1 MGLMH
6 CCREEVVAV
15 SPDTSAVEMARI
27 MDDKNVGSVMV
38 VTGEDRP
45 AGIVTDRD
53 LVVRVL
59 AKGARS
65 EDVTAEE
72 IMTKDLV
79 TFRDDMGIYEAIEK
93 VAREGVRRMPI
104 VDDSGRLIGIITQD
118 DMVRMLSDEMG
129 KLAHTIEKQ
138 SPPLPR

>member
-1 MGLMH
+1 MGLIQ

-15 SPDTSAVEMARI
+15 SPDTPAVEIAKI
-27 MDDKNVGSVMV
+27 MDTKNVGSVMV
-38 VTGEDRP
+38 ITGEDRP

-53 LVVRVL
+53 LVVRIV
-59 AKGARS
+59 AKGMRP

-79 TFRDDMGIYEAIEK
+79 TFKDDIGVYEAIEK
-93 VAREGVRRMPI
+93 VTREGIRRMPI
-104 VDDSGRLIGIITQD
+104 VDDNGRLIGIVTQD
-118 DMVRMLSDEMG
+118 DMIRLLSDEMA

>member
-15 SPDTSAVEMARI
+15 SPDTPAVEIARI

-38 VTGEDRP
+38 VTSEDRP

-53 LVVRVL
+53 LVVRIL

-118 DMVRMLSDEMG
+118 DMIRMLSDEMG